1 MSEKRYVANSKESN
15 LIVEALEI
23 VKLSYKKL
31 NNHSKVQKLNQLLDK
46 IYSNKKKSKKNG

>member
-1 MSEKRYVANSKESN
+1 MSEKRYVTNSKESN